1 MNVVEVE
8 LSHSPPSPPSESFST
23 DPSSLDTPLHHKDKF
38 DIIVK
43 NDLTFDDL
51 LNDVGFGKYQLILYT
66 IMASLAL
73 AEGAQVMVFTI
84 MIPILENEWQVQE
97 WENSLQASLIFVS
110 FLVGSVVSGQIA
122 DRIGSKWKKYQK
134 NLTKK
139 IKQENQVKKEK
150 NEIKMN

>member
-1 MNVVEVE
+1 MNAVEVE
-8 LSHSPPSPPSESFST
+8 LSPSPPSPPSESFST
-23 DPSSLDTPLHHKDKF
+23 DHSSSLDTPLHHQEKF

-43 NDLTFDDL
+43 NTLTFDDL

-110 FLVGSVVSGQIA
+110 FLIGSVVSGQIA
-122 DRIGSKWKKYQK
+122 DRIGSKLQKYQ
-134 NLTKK
+134 N
-139 IKQENQVKKEK
+139 
-150 NEIKMN
+150 

>member
-1 MNVVEVE
+1 MNAVEVE
-8 LSHSPPSPPSESFST
+8 LSPSPPSPPTESFST
-23 DPSSLDTPLHHKDKF
+23 DPSSLDTPLHHQEKF

-43 NDLTFDDL
+43 NTLTFDDL

-110 FLVGSVVSGQIA
+110 FLIGSVVSGQIA
-122 DRIGSKWKKYQK
+122 DRIGSKLQKYQ
-134 NLTKK
+134 N
-139 IKQENQVKKEK
+139 
-150 NEIKMN
+150 

>member
-8 LSHSPPSPPSESFST
+8 LSPSPPSPPSESFST
-23 DPSSLDTPLHHKDKF
+23 DQSSSLDIPLHHKDKF

-43 NDLTFDDL
+43 NTLTFDDL
-51 LNDVGFGKYQLILYT
+51 LNDVGFGKYQLILYS

-122 DRIGSKWKKYQK
+122 DRIGSK
-134 NLTKK
+134 L
-139 IKQENQVKKEK
+139 
-150 NEIKMN
+150 